1 MTDDYE
7 HVTADYEHVT
17 ADYDLIHE
25 RLRTTRIKL
34 GLDVKEVADDIGLV
48 PQYFG
53 QLEINRTPNQWNN
66 ILQLAGRYKTTTD
79 YLLGAP
85 LAGNPERNP
94 NSAHTSEA
102 MKAMQIM
109 DSYPPAVRAVLLES
123 LEKLAEVMSKLVD
136 QATENLQL
144 RLTLSEYSTRLTE
157 DEIRVSD
164 ATVAER
170 LAQLLSR
177 DDS

>member
-1 MTDDYE
+1 MARKDDYE
-7 HVTADYEHVT
+7 KVT

-25 RLRTTRIKL
+25 RLRKTRMAL
-34 GLDVKEVADDIGLV
+34 GLEVREVAAEIGLV
-48 PQYFG
+48 SQYFG
-53 QLEINRTPNQWNN
+53 QLEMNRTPNQWNN
-66 ILQLAGRYKTTTD
+66 ILQLAGRYGTTTD

-85 LAGNPERNP
+85 WAGNPERNP
-94 NSAHTSEA
+94 NSAHTLEA
-102 MKAMQIM
+102 MKAMKII
-109 DSYPPAVRAVLLES
+109 DSYPPAVRAVLLSS

-136 QATENLQL
+136 QATENIQL

-170 LAQLLSR
+170 LAQLLTR
-177 DDS
+177 GNGQPV